1 MINPTSTLLNALSMT
16 LATKGIAEI
25 VSGTRAAVVPIA
37 LPAISRVSGITM
49 TIKITNGKLLKILTR
64 ISKIV

>member
-1 MINPTSTLLNALSMT
+1 MT

-37 LPAISRVSGITM
+37 LPAISRVRGITM